1 MQITADI
8 NKKVAENTNVN
19 PESLPNSIWIYIWV
33 CIRHKGKT
41 KSGKYMKQW
50 FKFTKNTIIVLI
62 IIYCVPTFTMYLLL
76 YNHFIFC
83 KCSQNIWLGLAT
95 DNYQSNSS
103 LCMLTPGWN
112 LQSQTHSNFIPQFRM
127 KSCPSLCFIQFL
139 FFIFLINKMI
149 I

>member
-112 LQSQTHSNFIPQFRM
+112 LQSQTQLTAILFLNLEWSPVHPFVSYNFY
-127 KSCPSLCFIQFL
+127 FL
-139 FFIFLINKMI
+139 FIF
-149 I
+149 